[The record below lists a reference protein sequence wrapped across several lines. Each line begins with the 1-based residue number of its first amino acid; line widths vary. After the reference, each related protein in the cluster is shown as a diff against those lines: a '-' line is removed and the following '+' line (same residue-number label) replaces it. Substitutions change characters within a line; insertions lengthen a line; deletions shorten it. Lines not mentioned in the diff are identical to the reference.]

1 MHPLLT
7 LLRRRRQSKQRIP
20 TPFGYLHKWF
30 NLTPNGVFQVGASS
44 GGEIKEFVSQGIKS
58 GIFVEPLPDIY
69 KKLQKVVT
77 PYPAFFAV
85 NALCTDTVDDTYSF
99 HVSTAGSM
107 GASSSIL
114 KPAGVLNV
122 HPEVPFDSQPMT
134 LKSTTVDQIVTDF
147 KAKGVANVVENLDM
161 LYLDTQG
168 SELIVLK
175 GASKFLDQVRYIY
188 SEVSLGGLYENDVT
202 HIELSTYLSSRGFS
216 LAYIYINKQGWGDAL
231 YIHNSLFDKRST
243 NGVA

>member
-7 LLRRRRQSKQRIP
+7 SLRRRRQSKQRIP

-30 NLTPNGVFQVGASS
+30 NLTPKGVFQIGAHS
-44 GGEIKEFVSQGIKS
+44 GGEVKEFVAQGIKS

-69 KKLQKVVT
+69 MKLEKTVA
-77 PYPAFFAV
+77 PYHGYFAV
-85 NALCTDTVDDTYSF
+85 NAICTDTVGETCSF
-99 HVSTAGSM
+99 HVSSAGSM

-114 KPAGVLNV
+114 KPTGVLKV
-122 HPEVPFDSQPMT
+122 HPEVPFDSQPIT

-147 KAKGVANVVENLDM
+147 KAKGEANIVEGLDM

-168 SELIVLK
+168 SELTVLK
-175 GASKFLDQVRYIY
+175 GASKFLNQVRYIY
-188 SEVSLGGLYENDVT
+188 TEVSLGGLYENDVT
-202 HIELSTYLSSRGFS
+202 HIELSSYLSSHGFS
-216 LAYIYINKQGWGDAL
+216 LAFIYINKQGWGDAL
-231 YIHNSLFDKRST
+231 YIHNTLFDKRSA